1 MGQKI
6 QINKTKT
13 KVGYQ
18 YMIIDSL
25 TKSNTQVKN
34 VTYKQFK
41 AQFLR
46 TKKKREINRFHIEQ
60 IITM

>member
-1 MGQKI
+1 
-6 QINKTKT
+6 
-13 KVGYQ
+13 
-18 YMIIDSL
+18 MIIDSL